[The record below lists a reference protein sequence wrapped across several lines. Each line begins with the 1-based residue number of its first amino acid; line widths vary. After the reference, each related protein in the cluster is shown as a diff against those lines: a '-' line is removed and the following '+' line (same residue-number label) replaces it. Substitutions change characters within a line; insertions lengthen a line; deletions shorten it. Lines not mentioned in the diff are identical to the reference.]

1 MVKKLGIQTLC
12 PIVDMCGERE
22 VKCDFYHTLE
32 YWAGFTMKIPNNTE
46 ATRMSKKKQSGEPEL
61 KGTFISVMAV
71 GIIIV
76 VMWFAAYGLYVY
88 R

>member
-1 MVKKLGIQTLC
+1 
-12 PIVDMCGERE
+12 
-22 VKCDFYHTLE
+22 
-32 YWAGFTMKIPNNTE
+32 
-46 ATRMSKKKQSGEPEL
+46 MSKKKLGGEPEL